1 MTWST
6 SRSFLLWFMFDN
18 IQLFPCRKF
27 DSSIF
32 CCVLHIAGEIVLFVK
47 NVSCRNT
54 WGNIRRLLIIIS
66 NYRLSIIIGN
76 FGSSRLDQKMN
87 RNYTLGH
94 SVTWKFEL
102 YLVLVLIEFL
112 LNFANLNFNFNY
124 NLVIAEISFTL
135 QFSNH
140 PPTRKSS
147 DNCDISAVTDQI
159 LMKI

>member
-1 MTWST
+1 
-6 SRSFLLWFMFDN
+6 MFDN

-27 DSSIF
+27 DSNIF

-102 YLVLVLIEFL
+102 YLVLIFIEFL

-135 QFSNH
+135 HYQPSGAGGTCS
-140 PPTRKSS
+140 PPATPNRLPVGPKMA
-147 DNCDISAVTDQI
+147 DGVW
-159 LMKI
+159 KGVF

>member
-1 MTWST
+1 
-6 SRSFLLWFMFDN
+6 MFDN

-27 DSSIF
+27 DSNIF

-102 YLVLVLIEFL
+102 YLVLIFIEFL

-140 PPTRKSS
+140 PTTHPPNHPTRVETCCGVEIGHVVGC
-147 DNCDISAVTDQI
+147 NG
-159 LMKI
+159 M